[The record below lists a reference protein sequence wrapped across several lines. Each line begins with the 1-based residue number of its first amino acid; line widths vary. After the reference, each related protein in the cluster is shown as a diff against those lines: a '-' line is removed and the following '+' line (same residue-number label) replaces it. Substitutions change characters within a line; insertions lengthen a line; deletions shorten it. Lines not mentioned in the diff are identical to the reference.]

1 MDTFLYTSDIDG
13 IHNRIDRV
21 LCGGPT
27 DVLPISGN
35 DNLDYSDFA
44 TSIGDNGS
52 EHTNNKNTIVTEYE
66 EIGEIIIGNND
77 SDNDNDNNNNVG
89 GDILKKKYEKMS
101 ASEMRLCEMEMVK
114 YKQMLSQHKYER
126 GYRKKASILE
136 RELNSKTIVR
146 ECNSLAE
153 FAKALDVSHSKWM
166 RCAKKTKEKYI
177 KEYVYRKHGIPVE
190 KKSRKGGSGK
200 KTKKSAFNVASIN
213 LNNCESGAEPN
224 ICVKTTGGV
233 AKNTKE
239 KIDKIDK
246 KNKNKK
252 KIEITEE
259 ISKELETYLQNLTN
273 EMYDDPENITYD
285 HKKKRIEKLA
295 MKL

>member
-66 EIGEIIIGNND
+66 EIGEVIVG
-77 SDNDNDNNNNVG
+77 NDNNEG
-89 GDILKKKYEKMS
+89 GDILKKKYEKMG

-136 RELNSKTIVR
+136 RELKSKTIVR

-177 KEYVYRKHGIPVE
+177 KEYVYWKHGIPVE

-200 KTKKSAFNVASIN
+200 KTKKTAFNVASIN
-213 LNNCESGAEPN
+213 LNNCESGVEPN

-239 KIDKIDK
+239 KSD
-246 KNKNKK
+246 KNKK

>member
-13 IHNRIDRV
+13 IHNRINRV
-21 LCGGPT
+21 LCGKPT

-35 DNLDYSDFA
+35 DVLDYSDFA
-44 TSIGDNGS
+44 TSIGDDKSG
-52 EHTNNKNTIVTEYE
+52 HTNNNNNISMKE
-66 EIGEIIIGNND
+66 EIRDGE
-77 SDNDNDNNNNVG
+77 
-89 GDILKKKYEKMS
+89 DILKKKYEKMS
-101 ASEMRLCEMEMVK
+101 ANEMRLCEMEMVK
-114 YKQMLSQHKYER
+114 YKQMLVQHEYER

-177 KEYVYRKHGIPVE
+177 QEYVYRKHGIHVE
-190 KKSRKGGSGK
+190 KNSRKGGGAR

-233 AKNTKE
+233 AKKTKE
-239 KIDKIDK
+239 KKDKNHK
-246 KNKNKK
+246 KV
-252 KIEITEE
+252 EITEE
-259 ISKELETYLQNLTN
+259 ISKDLETYLQNLTN
-273 EMYDDPENITYD
+273 GMYDNPENITYD
-285 HKKKRIEKLA
+285 HKKKCIQTLS
-295 MKL
+295 L